1 MKNIDI
7 FVAAHKPCKI
17 QIKDFS
23 YKMIQV
29 GAIGKEHF
37 SQLTD
42 DMYEDN
48 ISSKNYTYC
57 ELTAMYHIWK
67 HSNADIKGLCHYRRY
82 FTSHQYL
89 SEALS
94 YTIKKYPFILSGKK
108 IEKILNN
115 HDLIV
120 GIHPHKNQSDFDYYK
135 EHHIIS
141 DLNCVKSV
149 IGELYPDYIS
159 AFNECLNSDNFYL
172 ANMLYAPKEIFD
184 AYSRWLFDIL
194 FEVEKQIDLAG
205 RDDYQKR
212 ALGFLSERLLKVW
225 VMKNNLNP
233 YIGYI
238 IRIL

>member
-1 MKNIDI
+1 MVEI
-7 FVAAHKPCKI
+7 FVVTHKPCKI
-17 QIKDFS
+17 QTKDPS

-29 GAIGKEHF
+29 GAKGKEKF
-37 SQLTD
+37 INLTD
-42 DMYEDN
+42 DMYDDN

-94 YTIKKYPFILSGKK
+94 YTLKKYPFILSGKK

-115 HDLIV
+115 YDLIV
-120 GIHPHKNQSDFDYYK
+120 GVYPHKNKSDMDYYK
-135 EHHIIS
+135 EHHVVS
-141 DLNCVKSV
+141 DLICVRTV
-149 IGELYPDYIS
+149 ISERYPEYLDI
-159 AFNECLNSDNFYL
+159 FDECIDSDNFYL
-172 ANMLYAPKEIFD
+172 ANMIYASKEVFD
-184 AYSRWLFDIL
+184 AYSKWLFDIL
-194 FEVEKQIDLAG
+194 FEVEKRIDLTE

-225 VMKNNLNP
+225 VKKNNLNP
-233 YIGYI
+233 FIGYI

>member
-17 QIKDFS
+17 QTKDFS

-29 GAIGKEHF
+29 GAEGKEHF

-89 SEALS
+89 SEVLS
-94 YTIKKYPFILSGKK
+94 YTLKKYPFILPGRK
-108 IEKILNN
+108 IEKILENY
-115 HDLIV
+115 DLIV
-120 GIHPHKNQSDFDYYK
+120 GIHPHKDKSEIEYYK
-135 EHHIIS
+135 EHHVIS
-141 DLNCVKSV
+141 DLICVRTV
-149 IGELYPDYIS
+149 ISEIYPEYLDTFDDCI
-159 AFNECLNSDNFYL
+159 NSDNFYL
-172 ANMLYAPKEIFD
+172 ANMIYASKEVFD
-184 AYSRWLFDIL
+184 AYSKWLFDIL
-194 FEVEKQIDLAG
+194 FEVEKRIDLTG

-225 VMKNNLNP
+225 VKKNNLNP